1 MSRLPSTR
9 RALWPIGVALL
20 TAGTVAAACAR
31 DTPASPSTLRASDP
45 SLHWGPAPS
54 VFAPGAQFAVVAGD
68 PSQAGVPFTV
78 MLRFPNGYKVMPHTH
93 PTDEK
98 VTVLDGTFRVGM
110 GTTFD
115 ESALTTVPT
124 GGSVTAPAEHAHY
137 AQAQGVTTVQVDAIG
152 PFALTYVNPDDAPRP
167 RGAP

>member
-1 MSRLPSTR
+1 MSRLLPAR
-9 RALWPIGVALL
+9 RALWPIGVALC
-20 TAGTVAAACAR
+20 TIGTVAAACSH
-31 DTPASPSTLRASDP
+31 DSPASPKARPDANP

-68 PSQAGVPFTV
+68 PSQPGVPFTV
-78 MLRFPNGYKVMPHTH
+78 RLRFPNGYEIMPHTH
-93 PTDEK
+93 PTDER

-115 ESALTTVPT
+115 ASAMTAVPT
-124 GGSVTAPAEHAHY
+124 GGTVTAPAEHAHY

-152 PFALTYVNPDDAPRP
+152 PFVLTYVNPDDAPRR